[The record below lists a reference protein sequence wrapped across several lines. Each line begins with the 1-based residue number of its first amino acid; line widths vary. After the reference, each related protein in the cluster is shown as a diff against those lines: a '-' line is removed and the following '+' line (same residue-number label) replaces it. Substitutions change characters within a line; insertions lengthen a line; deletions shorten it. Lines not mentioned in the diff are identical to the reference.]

1 MERMG
6 STVMSALA
14 VVRTGMRAARLLA
27 SDASLPWPLRVL
39 FVIGMIQ
46 IPCSPVDE
54 LALVVALAWLLI
66 WHRAQLR
73 SAFATA
79 RQQGQ
84 AGKTAQRQET
94 TR

>member
-1 MERMG
+1 MG
-6 STVMSALA
+6 STLRSALA
-14 VVRTGMRAARLLA
+14 AVRTGMRAARLLA

-46 IPCSPVDE
+46 IPFSPVDE
-54 LALVVALAWLLI
+54 LALAVALAWLLI

-84 AGKTAQRQET
+84 AGKTTQRQET
-94 TR
+94 AR